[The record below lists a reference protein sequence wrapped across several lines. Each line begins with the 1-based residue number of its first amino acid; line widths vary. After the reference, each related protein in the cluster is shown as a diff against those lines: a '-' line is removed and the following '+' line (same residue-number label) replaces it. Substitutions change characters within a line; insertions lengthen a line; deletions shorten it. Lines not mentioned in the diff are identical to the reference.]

1 MCATVLCET
10 KTTLLQAFAFT
21 RYLSQKTTVRY
32 KKQHLLVAT
41 VNIHIVPFGQEKPEQ
56 QKLPGRKAIKALGNS
71 IIRHVF
77 VSTRKVCFPGSYVN
91 TISPLGP
98 EFNAGQAETT
108 DFKIQTFFKCLNTLE
123 IDQFL
128 FIRETQL
135 FWALFKQK
143 LRF

>member
-1 MCATVLCET
+1 MCATVVCET
-10 KTTLLQAFAFT
+10 KTTWLQAFAFT
-21 RYLSQKTTVRY
+21 RYLSQKTTQQVIRNSIC
-32 KKQHLLVAT
+32 LLQLC
-41 VNIHIVPFGQEKPEQ
+41 IHIVPFGQGKPEQ

-108 DFKIQTFFKCLNTLE
+108 DFQIQTFFKCLNTLE